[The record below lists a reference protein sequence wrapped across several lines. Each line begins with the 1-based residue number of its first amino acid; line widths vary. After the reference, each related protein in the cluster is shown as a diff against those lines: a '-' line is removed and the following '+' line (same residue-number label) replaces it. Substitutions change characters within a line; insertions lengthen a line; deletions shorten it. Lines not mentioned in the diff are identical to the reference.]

1 MKASLPSASAVHEE
15 FDENAGY
22 PGPTPQ
28 DELAADLEQHIKETL
43 VKEPAAP
50 TLAGSGETSP
60 ELKIH
65 HDEPAIDPTLAERI
79 RIPFID
85 PVVKGFVFVRLT
97 TTESI
102 SPTYEAVV
110 FFNGNCVASTINHS
124 DRREAITEVM
134 SDLYRMTSRPQA
146 FRDIARQLNTIIHNI
161 KTGDPHGPAGEP
173 CEWPIASDDD
183 EQASD
188 EPPTDDTTT
197 DSDIDEAGDVIC
209 AGDVDDGSAINSE
222 LTPPE
227 GPAAVEIVALCDKQ
241 AQLTPADE
249 STINRLEINI
259 LEPAVPAEACGE
271 VGVVGFGEAVAA
283 MSEEFT
289 VSMATRRDAERLYEQ
304 SLSTAK
310 DWYVRASQ
318 HRADLQSAVK
328 SAKSEEAERLET
340 INTIEARGWQAFMPA
355 KKSAPTTAAPASDST
370 STTPAFP
377 SPDTTL
383 PPPEAPFSP
392 QAGVSGANDHPAPPA
407 GAVGDWQSI
416 DIAAL
421 NLKKSLATRL
431 REAGHDTIG
440 KLEKLRGQFE
450 GLLSI
455 DGVGRAKADEIEEA
469 LLGWLSRNRDAAVLS
484 AAKEKAVAGEG
495 LALEMAAQGQD

>member
-1 MKASLPSASAVHEE
+1 MVKASLSSISAPH

-50 TLAGSGETSP
+50 TLAGSGGIRLHEPLGRTMLTEFGRTGVDST
-60 ELKIH
+60 
-65 HDEPAIDPTLAERI
+65 HDSERI
-79 RIPFID
+79 RVPFAD
-85 PVVKGFVFVRLT
+85 DKVRAFVFVRST
-97 TTESI
+97 DGT
-102 SPTYEAVV
+102 ACV
-110 FFNGNCVASTINHS
+110 FFNGEHVETVEDHLSRKGVILAALRALYVHLRKSETKQSKIIAGELNKLTDSMADSLS
-124 DRREAITEVM
+124 DF
-134 SDLYRMTSRPQA
+134 P
-146 FRDIARQLNTIIHNI
+146 
-161 KTGDPHGPAGEP
+161 PGEP
-173 CEWPIASDDD
+173 CEWPIEVDDT
-183 EQASD
+183 
-188 EPPTDDTTT
+188 TDDTTT
-197 DSDIDEAGDVIC
+197 DDSDIDEAGDVVC
-209 AGDVDDGSAINSE
+209 EGDVDDGSAINSE

-227 GPAAVEIVALCDKQ
+227 GPAAVEIPAL
-241 AQLTPADE
+241 AG
-249 STINRLEINI
+249 
-259 LEPAVPAEACGE
+259 EACGE
-271 VGVVGFGEAVAA
+271 KGESFCPPPEKMGVVEAMPGYELTADAVARA
-283 MSEEFT
+283 K
-289 VSMATRRDAERLYEQ
+289 AEYLYEQ
-304 SLSTAK
+304 ALNTANAC
-310 DWYVRASQ
+310 YVAASQ
-318 HRADLQSAVK
+318 RRAKLQEAVK
-328 SAKSEEAERLET
+328 SAKKEEVEQLEVVS
-340 INTIEARGWQAFMPA
+340 NIEARGWQAFLPA
-355 KKSAPTTAAPASDST
+355 KKSAPTTGA
-370 STTPAFP
+370 TTNTTTTATPVIP
-377 SPDTTL
+377 SHESTL
-383 PPPEAPFSP
+383 PPPQPEHSAESPSSP

-407 GAVGDWQSI
+407 GDWQVV

>member
-197 DSDIDEAGDVIC
+197 DSDIDEAGDVVC
-209 AGDVDDGSAINSE
+209 EGDIDDGSAVNSE
-222 LTPPE
+222 LVEIVDESLVAPE
-227 GPAAVEIVALCDKQ
+227 GEPAVEIVAL
-241 AQLTPADE
+241 TE
-249 STINRLEINI
+249 
-259 LEPAVPAEACGE
+259 EACGE
-271 VGVVGFGEAVAA
+271 GGDSEAEEAMQRARAVG
-283 MSEEFT
+283 
-289 VSMATRRDAERLYEQ
+289 LYEHALAAAKDRYVEASQ
-304 SLSTAK
+304 RRVQLQDSVKTAK
-310 DWYVRASQ
+310 EW
-318 HRADLQSAVK
+318 
-328 SAKSEEAERLET
+328 EAERLED
-340 INTIEARGWQAFMPA
+340 INTIEARGWHAFLPA
-355 KKSAPTTAAPASDST
+355 KKSAPSTGATNTTT
-370 STTPAFP
+370 TTTPAIP
-377 SPDTTL
+377 SHESTL

-392 QAGVSGANDHPAPPA
+392 QAGVSGASDQAPPA
-407 GAVGDWQSI
+407 SGFRDDWESV

>member
-1 MKASLPSASAVHEE
+1 MVKASLSSISAPH

-50 TLAGSGETSP
+50 TLAGSGGIRLHEPLDRTMLTEFGRTGVDST
-60 ELKIH
+60 
-65 HDEPAIDPTLAERI
+65 HDAERI
-79 RIPFID
+79 RVPFAD
-85 PVVKGFVFVRLT
+85 DKVRAFVFVRST
-97 TTESI
+97 DGT
-102 SPTYEAVV
+102 ACV
-110 FFNGNCVASTINHS
+110 FFNGEHVETVEYHLSRKGVILAALRALYVHLRKS
-124 DRREAITEVM
+124 EAKGMKV
-134 SDLYRMTSRPQA
+134 
-146 FRDIARQLNTIIHNI
+146 IAGELNRLTDSMADSLN
-161 KTGDPHGPAGEP
+161 DFPPGEP
-173 CEWPIASDDD
+173 CEWPIEVDDN
-183 EQASD
+183 
-188 EPPTDDTTT
+188 TDDTTD
-197 DSDIDEAGDVIC
+197 DSDIDEAGDVVC
-209 AGDVDDGSAINSE
+209 EGDVDDGSAVNSE
-222 LTPPE
+222 LVEIVDESLIAPE
-227 GPAAVEIVALCDKQ
+227 GEPAVEIVAL
-241 AQLTPADE
+241 TE
-249 STINRLEINI
+249 
-259 LEPAVPAEACGE
+259 EACGE
-271 VGVVGFGEAVAA
+271 EGVIGLGEVDAVELLAMEKAQHLYHRAFTAAKDSYVAA
-283 MSEEFT
+283 SQYRVQLQADVKE
-289 VSMATRRDAERLYEQ
+289 
-304 SLSTAK
+304 AK
-310 DWYVRASQ
+310 D
-318 HRADLQSAVK
+318 
-328 SAKSEEAERLET
+328 EEAKLLEE
-340 INTIEARGWQAFMPA
+340 IGRIENRGWRYYLPEKPKPA
-355 KKSAPTTAAPASDST
+355 TTNATTTTAPAI
-370 STTPAFP
+370 P
-377 SPDTTL
+377 SHESTL

-407 GAVGDWQSI
+407 GDWQVV